1 MCDFLDRDLFPVW
14 GGGKV
19 LIARRRSGDGENVH
33 DQGTRTDLY
42 EIFKH
47 HSKEIRNLLFVRL
60 LHLARRGRGAQSPEK
75 NDKIR
80 VVRTHPNRR
89 SNRIRR
95 NPGFPRPR
103 TAISCRWYVM
113 VYPTSS
119 RAMTEELD
127 RELARRQRDNEPLF
141 EYFAPIL
148 VEAKKINGRLVR
160 TRRPLLYN
168 YLFVHASEAEIY
180 RIKQA
185 PAPIQPATAG
195 KGQQGEIPLPLSD
208 RQGHA

>member
-1 MCDFLDRDLFPVW
+1 MNQIKATQEDVASVRNMMIFFVLPPFFSTFATVMCDFLDRDLFPVW
-14 GGGKV
+14 GGVKFLLREGE
-19 LIARRRSGDGENVH
+19 AGMGENVH

-95 NPGFPRPR
+95 NPGFRGPEPP
-103 TAISCRWYVM
+103 Y
-113 VYPTSS
+113 
-119 RAMTEELD
+119 RA
-127 RELARRQRDNEPLF
+127 
-141 EYFAPIL
+141 
-148 VEAKKINGRLVR
+148 LVR
-160 TRRPLLYN
+160 DGLPDQQPGHDRRTG
-168 YLFVHASEAEIY
+168 S
-180 RIKQA
+180 
-185 PAPIQPATAG
+185 
-195 KGQQGEIPLPLSD
+195 
-208 RQGHA
+208 